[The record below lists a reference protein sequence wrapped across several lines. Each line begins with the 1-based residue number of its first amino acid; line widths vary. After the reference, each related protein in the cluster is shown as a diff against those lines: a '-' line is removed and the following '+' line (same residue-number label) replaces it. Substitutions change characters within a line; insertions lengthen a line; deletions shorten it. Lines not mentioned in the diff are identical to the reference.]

1 MQAIRE
7 IVSRDIF
14 TGFDVPKEFGDEFE
28 MILIPT
34 KNTKINDNGFLQNT
48 LSQSSEDVW
57 NETQEN
63 EQFLAANYNAI
74 IKEDEKEDQI
84 WNKYL

>member
-14 TGFDVPKEFGDEFE
+14 VNFNIPKEFGDEFE
-28 MILIPT
+28 MILVPT
-34 KNTKINDNGFLQNT
+34 KEQNIHYSGYLKEIINNK
-48 LSQSSEDVW
+48 SEDVW
-57 NETQEN
+57 NEVEEN
-63 EQFLAANYNAI
+63 EQFLAANYNSV

-84 WNKYL
+84 WSKYL